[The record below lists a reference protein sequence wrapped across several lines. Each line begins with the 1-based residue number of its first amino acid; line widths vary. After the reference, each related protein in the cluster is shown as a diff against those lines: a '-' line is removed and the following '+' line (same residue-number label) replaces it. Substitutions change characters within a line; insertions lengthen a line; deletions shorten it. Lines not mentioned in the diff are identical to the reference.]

1 MQKMPKRH
9 RLEGREISVIFRDFG
24 TLERTESKAMKGLVC
39 DYSGHSCKCQ
49 GFEPGQRR
57 SLCVCGHHKNQHQS
71 SVNTSHIERLNNFMR
86 YGVERIE
93 TDESVPEGQFLT
105 NSERTL
111 IRVHP
116 SREAWVKKVLADD
129 WEKRRK

>member
-1 MQKMPKRH
+1 
-9 RLEGREISVIFRDFG
+9 
-24 TLERTESKAMKGLVC
+24 
-39 DYSGHSCKCQ
+39 
-49 GFEPGQRR
+49 
-57 SLCVCGHHKNQHQS
+57 
-71 SVNTSHIERLNNFMR
+71 MR

-105 NSERTL
+105 NSEQTL

-116 SREAWVKKVLADD
+116 SREAWIKKVLADD

>member
-1 MQKMPKRH
+1 M
-9 RLEGREISVIFRDFG
+9 
-24 TLERTESKAMKGLVC
+24 TGLVC

-49 GFEPGQRR
+49 GFKPGKTK
-57 SLCVCGHHKNQHQS
+57 SLCVCGHYKSQHQS
-71 SVNTSHIERLNNFMR
+71 SVSTSHIERLNNFMM

-105 NSERTL
+105 NKERTI

-116 SREAWVKKVLADD
+116 SREAWIKKELADK

>member
-1 MQKMPKRH
+1 MTGFRNDSSASG
-9 RLEGREISVIFRDFG
+9 LNLRDF
-24 TLERTESKAMKGLVC
+24 V
-39 DYSGHSCKCQ
+39 
-49 GFEPGQRR
+49 
-57 SLCVCGHHKNQHQS
+57 
-71 SVNTSHIERLNNFMR
+71 ERLNNIMR

-93 TDESVPEGQFLT
+93 TDESVPEDRFLT

-116 SREAWVKKVLADD
+116 SREAWVKKVLADN

>member
-1 MQKMPKRH
+1 MT
-9 RLEGREISVIFRDFG
+9 GFRNVSSASE
-24 TLERTESKAMKGLVC
+24 L
-39 DYSGHSCKCQ
+39 
-49 GFEPGQRR
+49 
-57 SLCVCGHHKNQHQS
+57 SLDDV
-71 SVNTSHIERLNNFMR
+71 IERLNNFIR

-93 TDESVPEGQFLT
+93 TDESVPEDQFLT
-105 NSERTL
+105 NRERTL

>member
-1 MQKMPKRH
+1 MRKRA
-9 RLEGREISVIFRDFG
+9 FG
-24 TLERTESKAMKGLVC
+24 VAS
-39 DYSGHSCKCQ
+39 DQ
-49 GFEPGQRR
+49 GFFR
-57 SLCVCGHHKNQHQS
+57 
-71 SVNTSHIERLNNFMR
+71 NTSIASELSLDDAIERLNNFIR
-86 YGVERIE
+86 YGIERIE

-116 SREAWVKKVLADD
+116 SREAWVKKVLADE

>member
-1 MQKMPKRH
+1 MT
-9 RLEGREISVIFRDFG
+9 GFR
-24 TLERTESKAMKGLVC
+24 
-39 DYSGHSCKCQ
+39 
-49 GFEPGQRR
+49 
-57 SLCVCGHHKNQHQS
+57 
-71 SVNTSHIERLNNFMR
+71 NTSSASELSLDDAIERLNNFIR

-116 SREAWVKKVLADD
+116 SLEAWVKKVLADG
-129 WEKRRK
+129 EKRRK